1 MGAIVSGPSGP
12 VKYSAPESSV
22 SNESKQTTASHPVK
36 SLFSVIS
43 SVTTVLGDPT
53 DILEK
58 QKIQEAIADF
68 VVKQFFYA
76 VPVTTKRKSVI
87 SSVGPLWI
95 EPAMHIVE
103 QSLAGK
109 FADGNVCLAL
119 LLLSLS
125 FLIFVLLGSFGEF
138 SHGYFSRGGL
148 LTEDLFLFGVLRI
161 LHTWRICEGNAFIS
175 SEWRSSYLTI
185 TPKS

>member
-1 MGAIVSGPSGP
+1 MGAIVSGPT
-12 VKYSAPESSV
+12 KYPAPETSV
-22 SNESKQTTASHPVK
+22 SNESKQTTSSHAVK

-43 SVTTVLGDPT
+43 SVTTVLADPT

-58 QKIQEAIADF
+58 QKIQETIADF
-68 VVKQFFYA
+68 VVKHFFYA

-109 FADGNVCLAL
+109 FSDGNVCLPL
-119 LLLSLS
+119 FSLS
-125 FLIFVLLGSFGEF
+125 FLIMLCSV
-138 SHGYFSRGGL
+138 
-148 LTEDLFLFGVLRI
+148 RI
-161 LHTWRICEGNAFIS
+161 LWRTLPRVF
-175 SEWRSSYLTI
+175 
-185 TPKS
+185 